1 MFRTFRSYSSST
13 TLAMTIVG
21 FQIVQSVWAQPVPPM
36 AGQLPNGE
44 VIRVSDLSAMSGTLP
59 MAQVTNV
66 NGLRDVQLDSWAYE
80 ALKSLVERYGCI
92 VGYPNQTF
100 RGDRPLSRYEFAAGL
115 NACLNTMERL
125 LQENVAVLKEDI
137 EKLQRLAQDF
147 NAELAAMGT
156 RLDNLE
162 TRVAYLEDHQFSTT
176 TKLLVVTT
184 MYFAGAAGD
193 KTAASYIPRV
203 NGVDVVRPA
212 VALKD
217 QPVVQYSTLL
227 SLNTSFSGTDNL
239 SVDLWTSNV
248 TPFSSSLLGSTENV
262 TGTYQ
267 TRLSYDAP
275 PYNNSIGL
283 ADLIYKFQPIK
294 NLSVFIDAVGG
305 EVSGELLYAT
315 QPFMVFAPY
324 TASISR
330 FGRYDPIYYQT
341 LARPGVAANYKF
353 SDKVSFGAGYYGDF
367 NAGNPQTGLF
377 NGGNAV
383 IAQLSLFP
391 TDTLGMTLVYVRSY
405 NPAGPGVAVSGQTGS
420 LYADQPFG
428 TSLIPPNN
436 SNPAQ
441 IEGTPVSIATSADHL
456 SWGFGWRPMPKLAFT
471 GDVGL
476 VFAHAEQDNPAYGV
490 DKGDGATLF
499 EWNFGVA
506 LPDLFKEGN
515 VGTLMVGNPYRV
527 VNQGSRDLKP
537 ESDTAWHIEA
547 AYKHN
552 INNNLSIQ
560 PGFLVILNPENNKSN
575 PAVWVWQLKT
585 QFIF

>member
-1 MFRTFRSYSSST
+1 V
-13 TLAMTIVG
+13 VG
-21 FQIVQSVWAQPVPPM
+21 AAVQPAWAQFVSPV
-36 AGQLPNGE
+36 ADQGSNE
-44 VIRVSDLSAMSGTLP
+44 ATIRVSDLRAMSSVSP

-66 NGLRDVQLDSWAYE
+66 NELRDVQPDSWAYE

-92 VGYPNQTF
+92 VGYPDRTF

-147 NAELAAMGT
+147 NAELAALGT
-156 RLDNLE
+156 RVDNLE

-176 TKLLVVTT
+176 TKLFGVTT

-193 KTAASYIPRV
+193 TTAASYIPSV
-203 NGVDVVRPA
+203 NGVNVVRPA
-212 VALKD
+212 SNLKD

-227 SLNTSFSGTDNL
+227 SLNTSFTGTDNL

-248 TPFSSSLLGSTENV
+248 TPFSSSIIGFTENV

-283 ADLIYKFQPIK
+283 ADLIYKFQPIE
-294 NLSVFIDAVGG
+294 NLSVFVDAVGG

-353 SDKVSFGAGYYGDF
+353 SDKVSLGAGYYGDF
-367 NAGNPQTGLF
+367 DSGNPQTGFF
-377 NGGNAV
+377 NGGNAA

-428 TSLIPPNN
+428 TSFIPANTLG
-436 SNPAQ
+436 PAQ
-441 IEGTPVSIATSADHL
+441 IEGTPTSIATSADHL
-456 SWGFGWRPMPKLAFT
+456 SWGFGWRPMSKLAFT
-471 GDVGL
+471 GDVGFA
-476 VFAHAEQDNPAYGV
+476 FAHAEQDNPAYGV
-490 DKGDGATLF
+490 YKGDGATLF
-499 EWNFGVA
+499 EWNLGVV
-506 LPDLFKEGN
+506 LPDLLKEGN
-515 VGTLMVGNPYRV
+515 VGTVMVGNPYRV
-527 VNQGSRDLKP
+527 VKQGSGDLKP

-552 INNNLSIQ
+552 INNNLSVQ
-560 PGFLVILNPENNKSN
+560 PGFLVVLNPENNKSN
-575 PAVWVWQLKT
+575 PAIWVWQLKT
-585 QFIF
+585 QFMF